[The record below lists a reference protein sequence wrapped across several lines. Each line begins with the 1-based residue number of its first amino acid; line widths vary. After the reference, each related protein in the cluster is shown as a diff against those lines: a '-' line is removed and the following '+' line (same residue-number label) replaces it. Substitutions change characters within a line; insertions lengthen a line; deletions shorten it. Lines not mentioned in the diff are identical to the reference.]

1 MPCHTCGA
9 WRLAAPVVILV
20 ALAVVLIAP
29 HAAAAPS
36 RPAVAAPPL
45 DRLYVAPV
53 DGVIIDHFRP
63 PASIYAAGNR
73 GIDEL
78 TAPGAPVVA
87 SAAGVVIFAG
97 PVAGSLHITIRHGD
111 GLRTSYS
118 FLAAVAVVPGEVV
131 EQGQL
136 IGLSSG
142 AFHFGVRDLDGTYL
156 DPEAVLAGERG
167 AHLVPGTDEG
177 AAPLAPDDERLGFE
191 RLIAAAGAAGGSVA
205 SDAFARLAAIA
216 DEAQS
221 FEPGSDLFELGL
233 QLEHWRRSQGHCT
246 GQAVSII
253 RPSVRHIAVLVGGL
267 GSTSEHAAVDRV
279 DLAALGYAAADVVRL
294 SYRGGRVPRTGAT
307 AGGPLEAVAATSYG
321 PLDTEVDLRES
332 ARRLRDLLDQV
343 AQAQPGVPIDVI
355 AHSQGGVV
363 VRLAL
368 SAAADDGQL
377 PGDLGS
383 VVTLATPHQGADLAT
398 AVAAFGPRTPSAA
411 LVGRLG
417 EAGGLTL
424 DPAGTSIAQL
434 SQTSD
439 VTAELARPVPPG
451 VHLLSIGAS
460 GDLTVPAVRTEAA
473 GADSAV
479 VHLGGVGA
487 HDQLPADPATTREIG
502 LALAGR
508 PPTCT
513 GLVQGASDV
522 LTSHLITRAEGGLGL
537 ALAGHP

>member
-1 MPCHTCGA
+1 MPCQDHG
-9 WRLAAPVVILV
+9 WLRFAAPGAIVLV
-20 ALAVVLIAP
+20 LAVTLIAP
-29 HAAAAPS
+29 PAGAVSSLAATASPPVD
-36 RPAVAAPPL
+36 RP
-45 DRLYVAPV
+45 YVAPV

-63 PASIYAAGNR
+63 PGSIYAAGNR

-97 PVAGSLHITIRHGD
+97 PVGGTLHVTIRHSD

-118 FLAAVAVVPGEVV
+118 FLAAIGVVQGEVV

-156 DPEAVLAGERG
+156 DPEAVLAGNRG
-167 AHLVPGTDEG
+167 AHLVPGVDEG
-177 AAPLAPDDERLGFE
+177 ATPLAPDDERLGFE
-191 RLIAAAGAAGGSVA
+191 RVIAAAGAVGGSVA
-205 SDAFARLAAIA
+205 ADAFARLAAIA
-216 DEAQS
+216 AEAQS
-221 FEPGSDLFELGL
+221 FEPGRDLFDLGL
-233 QLEHWRRSQGHCT
+233 QLEHWRRSQDQCT
-246 GQAVSII
+246 GQAVPVV

-279 DLAALGYAAADVVRL
+279 DLATLGYTASDVVRL
-294 SYRGGRVPRTGAT
+294 SYRGGRVPRVGAA
-307 AGGPLEAVAATSYG
+307 AGGPLEAIAATSYG
-321 PLDTEVDLRES
+321 SLDTEVDLRES
-332 ARRLRDLLDQV
+332 AEQLRDLLDQV
-343 AQAQPGVPIDVI
+343 AGAQPGVPIDVI

-377 PGDLGS
+377 PADLGT

-398 AVAAFGPRTPSAA
+398 AVAAFGPRTPTAT

-417 EAGGLTL
+417 EAGGVAL
-424 DPAGTSIAQL
+424 DPAGRSIAQL

-439 VTAELARPVPPG
+439 VTAELARPLPPG
-451 VHLLSIGAS
+451 VHLLSIAAS
-460 GDLTVPAVRTEAA
+460 GDLTVPAVRAEAA

-479 VHLGGVGA
+479 VHLAGVGA
-487 HDQLPADPATTREIG
+487 HDQLPADPAATREIA

-508 PPTCT
+508 RPTCS
-513 GLVQGASDV
+513 GLVQGVSDV

-537 ALAGHP
+537 ALVGHP